1 MNRNEQNISSQRQTA
16 FSPYSESIHFFGRI
30 WTVVAVLILLAVPLA
45 FCVYYRVWP
54 DGQAILA
61 GLLKVGV
68 IYLPIGVIEAIT
80 FGPILGG
87 GASYLAFIT
96 GNLTNL
102 KIPCAVNALEQ
113 AKVEQGSEKGEILST
128 LSVAAS
134 TITTTLII
142 IAGVLLLIPL
152 TPILQSPVLAPAFA
166 NVIPALFGALGYMF
180 ISRNW
185 KLSVTPLLF
194 ILILFMILPLS
205 LANTISGGLI
215 PVTVLITLGAARV
228 LYKKNLV

>member
-1 MNRNEQNISSQRQTA
+1 MNRNEKIIPSQHQLA

-30 WTVVAVLILLAVPLA
+30 WTVLAVLILLAVPLA

-54 DGQAILA
+54 DGQAILS

-113 AKVEQGSEKGEILST
+113 AKVEQGSEEGEILST

-185 KLSVTPLLF
+185 KLSITPLIFILLLF
-194 ILILFMILPLS
+194 IVLPLS
-205 LANTISGGLI
+205 VANSISGGLI
-215 PVTVLITLGAARV
+215 PVTVLITLAAARI

>member
-1 MNRNEQNISSQRQTA
+1 VRVYTSSDVSGTG
-16 FSPYSESIHFFGRI
+16 FGDFNPHND
-30 WTVVAVLILLAVPLA
+30 TGSFLYLLSGDT
-45 FCVYYRVWP
+45 RWW
-54 DGQAILA
+54 AIA
-61 GLLKVGV
+61 QGLLSVAV
-68 IYLPIGVIEAIT
+68 IYLPIGAIEAIT

-102 KIPCAVNALEQ
+102 KIPCAINALEQ
-113 AKVEQGSEKGEILST
+113 AHVESGSEEADILST

-134 TITTTLII
+134 SLTTNII
-142 IAGVLLLIPL
+142 IILGVLLLIPL

-185 KLSVTPLLF
+185 KLAVLPLIFIIVLF
-194 ILILFMILPLS
+194 ILLPVS
-205 LANTISGGLI
+205 IASSISGGLI
-215 PVTVLITLGAARV
+215 PVTVLITIAGARF
-228 LYKKNLV
+228 LYKKKLV

>member
-1 MNRNEQNISSQRQTA
+1 LAI
-16 FSPYSESIHFFGRI
+16 
-30 WTVVAVLILLAVPLA
+30 LILITIPAA
-45 FCVYYRVWP
+45 FCIYYQVIP
-54 DGQAILA
+54 DGGAIA
-61 GLLKVGV
+61 QGLLSVAV
-68 IYLPIGVIEAIT
+68 IYLPIGAIEAIT

-102 KIPCAVNALEQ
+102 KIPCAINALEQ
-113 AKVEQGSEKGEILST
+113 AHVESGSEEADILST

-134 TITTTLII
+134 SLTTNII
-142 IAGVLLLIPL
+142 IILGVLLLIPL

-185 KLSVTPLLF
+185 KLAVLPLIFIIVLF
-194 ILILFMILPLS
+194 ILLPVS
-205 LANTISGGLI
+205 IASSISGGLI
-215 PVTVLITLGAARV
+215 PVTVLITIAGARF
-228 LYKKNLV
+228 LYKKKLV

>member
-1 MNRNEQNISSQRQTA
+1 MTDSSINTA
-16 FSPYSESIHFFGRI
+16 KTQLRGAYSESIHFVGRI
-30 WTVVAVLILLAVPLA
+30 WTGLAILILITIPAA
-45 FCVYYRVWP
+45 FCIYYQVIP
-54 DGQAILA
+54 DGGAIA
-61 GLLKVGV
+61 QGLLSVAV
-68 IYLPIGVIEAIT
+68 IYLPIGAIEAIT

-102 KIPCAVNALEQ
+102 KIPCAINALEQ
-113 AKVEQGSEKGEILST
+113 AHVESGSEEADILST

-134 TITTTLII
+134 SLTTNII
-142 IAGVLLLIPL
+142 IILGVLLLIPL

-185 KLSVTPLLF
+185 KLAVLPLIFIIVLF
-194 ILILFMILPLS
+194 ILLPVS
-205 LANTISGGLI
+205 IASSISGGLI
-215 PVTVLITLGAARV
+215 PVTVLITIAGARF
-228 LYKKNLV
+228 LYKKKLV